1 MLFLVN
7 YCRGGNDKAPYDH
20 FQGMGALTTEDKPSD
35 IISLMLRHL
44 PPSQN
49 DRMKLLSS
57 FVNTNQGSSSNL
69 PIFVIFHRH
78 KINIF
83 DLE

>member
-1 MLFLVN
+1 MLFFVN

-20 FQGMGALTTEDKPSD
+20 FQGMEDKPSD

-49 DRMKLLSS
+49 DRKKLLSS
-57 FVNTNQGSSSNL
+57 FVNTNQGTSSNL

-78 KINIF
+78 KIDIF